1 MSDENISE
9 ENKSAAAGITSENSI
24 ADAKSTE
31 FDNHELPCVGIVTS
45 DGVVIASCNKF
56 NGFESISNSKVV
68 PVTDQIVLAY
78 TGRFDSFL
86 CGAGL
91 KLHADMELDDIV
103 FNVAAKIKE
112 FPPTSEFKALFVSFA
127 NDEGKMYLVDD
138 KGQTVAHTT
147 LAVGCNTDISNVTLQ
162 TLHTPSLILWHG
174 ICLAIEALKLAC
186 HPCKLD
192 ACDFDMCV
200 IDKHGYRHLQVNEIE
215 LNLNR

>member
-9 ENKSAAAGITSENSI
+9 ENKSAAAGVTS
-24 ADAKSTE
+24 DA
-31 FDNHELPCVGIVTS
+31 NLELPCVGIVTS

-56 NGFESISNSKVV
+56 NGIESISNSKVV

-78 TGRFDSFL
+78 TGHFDSFL

-91 KLHADMELDDIV
+91 KLQPDMELDEIV

-112 FPPTSEFKALFVSFA
+112 VPPQSEFKALFVGFA
-127 NDEGKMYLVDD
+127 DDEGKMYLVDD

-147 LAVGCNTDISNVTLQ
+147 LAVGSNTDLSNVILQ

-186 HPCKLD
+186 DPCKLD

-200 IDKHGYRHLQVNEIE
+200 IDKHGYRHLQENEIE